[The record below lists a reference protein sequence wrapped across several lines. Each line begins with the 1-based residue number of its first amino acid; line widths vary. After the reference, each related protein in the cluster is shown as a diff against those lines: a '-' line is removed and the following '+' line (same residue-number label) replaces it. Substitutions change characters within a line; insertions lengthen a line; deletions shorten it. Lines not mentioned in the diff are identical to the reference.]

1 MKKFLRKAL
10 AASLV
15 LAMTFAFT
23 ACSGGDAQKADT
35 QAATDTAAADTQ
47 AAADTEAPADTQA
60 AADTEGGDGSLQRV
74 LDAGKLSVGAEGN
87 WEPYVYNNESGE
99 LDGFEVAIAKEIAKR
114 LGVELDMADHI
125 ADSWDGVLAGL
136 DAERYDAVICGCSP
150 NPDRQEIYEVSDPYG
165 EQLIA
170 LVVKKDND
178 EIKSFED
185 LAGKTSANSLSSSSG
200 NIARNYGADL
210 VEASLEQGMMLI
222 EQGRADCTINDAAS
236 INSYLKANPDA
247 DVKIVAYYTPE
258 NAYENQSAAIMRK
271 GDVDLCNAVNEA
283 IAEIIADGTAKE
295 LAVKYFGEDF
305 ANNVTLY
312 K

>member
-1 MKKFLRKAL
+1 MKKFSKKVL
-10 AASLV
+10 AACLV
-15 LAMTFAFT
+15 MAMTLAFT
-23 ACSGGDAQKADT
+23 ACGSNDAGKADT
-35 QAATDTAAADTQ
+35 KSAGDTETKADTEAQ
-47 AAADTEAPADTQA
+47 ADTEAPADTQA
-60 AADTEGGDGSLQRV
+60 EAEGDGSLQRV

-99 LDGFEVAIAKEIAKR
+99 LEGFEVAMAGEIAKR

-136 DAERYDAVICGCSP
+136 DAQRYDAVICGCSP
-150 NPDRQEIYEVSDPYG
+150 NPDRQAAYEVSDPYG

-170 LVVKKDND
+170 LVVKKDNED
-178 EIKSFED
+178 IKSFED
-185 LAGKTSANSLSSSSG
+185 LSGKVSANSLSSSSG
-200 NIARNYGADL
+200 NIARSYGAEL

-236 INSYLKANPDA
+236 INSYLAANPDS
-247 DVKIVAYYTPE
+247 DVKIAAYYEPE
-258 NAYENQSAAIMRK
+258 NAYEIQSAAIMRK
-271 GDVDLCNAVNEA
+271 GDSELCKAINEA

-305 ANNVTLY
+305 ANNVSLY

>member
-1 MKKFLRKAL
+1 MKKLTRKVL
-10 AASLV
+10 AAGMAF
-15 LAMTFAFT
+15 AMVFAMA
-23 ACSGGDAQKADT
+23 ACTNNAGTESTADT
-35 QAATDTAAADTQ
+35 TADTAAES
-47 AAADTEAPADTQA
+47 AAEDAAVESEATA
-60 AADTEGGDGSLQRV
+60 EGDGSLQRV

-87 WEPYVYNNESGE
+87 WEPYVFHNENGE
-99 LDGFEVAIAKEIAKR
+99 LDGFEVAMAAEIAER

-136 DAERYDAVICGCSP
+136 DAARYDVVICGCSP
-150 NPDRQEIYEVSDPYG
+150 NPDRQEAYEVSDPYG

-170 LVVKKDND
+170 LVVKGDNED
-178 EIKSFED
+178 IKSFED

-200 NIARNYGADL
+200 NIARSYGAEL

-236 INSYLKANPDA
+236 INSYLEANPDA
-247 DVKIVAYYTPE
+247 DVKIAAYYEPE
-258 NAYENQSAAIMRK
+258 NAYEIQSAVVGRK
-271 GDVDLCNAVNEA
+271 GDVDLCNAINEA

-295 LAVKYFGEDF
+295 LATKYFGEDF

-312 K
+312 Q